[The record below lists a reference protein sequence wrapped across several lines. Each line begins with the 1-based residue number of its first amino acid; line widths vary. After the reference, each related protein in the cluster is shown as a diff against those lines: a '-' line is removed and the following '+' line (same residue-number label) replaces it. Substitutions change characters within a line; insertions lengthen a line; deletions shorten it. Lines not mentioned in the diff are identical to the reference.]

1 MKYEGDIG
9 LYLSGAQVPIPQC
22 GIFIEQPKIKQIVQ
36 FGEANFLTALQIL
49 SDTSTFVSQ
58 IKKGNSQLEE
68 YNDFQVLLVVI
79 KQDQS
84 VQSYIEAFFELVC
97 PTYKLT
103 FQKNSIEFTL
113 KEDEDNTSIKGV
125 LNPFNYEY
133 FSKVIKELFGIPKG
147 EGDYDPANE
156 KAAEIAEKLR
166 KGKQIA
172 QEAKGVTVSEYTSLF
187 GTYISILAVGMSMD
201 INIFYSYTPFQ
212 IFDTFKR
219 YWAKI
224 QSDFYQKVS
233 TTPMMDV
240 SKVEAPEEWT
250 RNLY

>member
-36 FGEANFLTALQIL
+36 VGEANFLTALQIL

-133 FSKVIKELFGIPKG
+133 FSKVIKELFGIERSVTQIRVFLNKHDVYTVRS
-147 EGDYDPANE
+147 EKMLFIQRQRIINTLKKNKDY
-156 KAAEIAEKLR
+156 
-166 KGKQIA
+166 
-172 QEAKGVTVSEYTSLF
+172 
-187 GTYISILAVGMSMD
+187 
-201 INIFYSYTPFQ
+201 
-212 IFDTFKR
+212 
-219 YWAKI
+219 
-224 QSDFYQKVS
+224 
-233 TTPMMDV
+233 
-240 SKVEAPEEWT
+240 
-250 RNLY
+250 